1 MNKYLQQPLPLFVTG
16 IILVILLTCVII
28 IFGVTTITR
37 GPIEMLSALLLGA
50 VVFLVRALLKRSQ

>member
-1 MNKYLQQPLPLFVTG
+1 MNKYLQQPLPLVVISVT
-16 IILVILLTCVII
+16 IVILLVCVVI

-50 VVFLVRALLKRSQ
+50 ILLLVRALLRR